1 MCGIFGYVGQGDL
14 VDILMEGIRRLEYRG
29 YDSWGLAMGRP
40 GRLSVFRRKGR
51 VEGMSSE
58 FRREVAD
65 AWGGI
70 AHTRWATHGE
80 PSERNSHPH
89 TDAAGRI
96 AIVHNGVIENFEPL
110 RAALKARGVEFK
122 SDTDTEVIAHL
133 IAQFYDGA
141 NLRRAFLKAL
151 RLLRG
156 AYGIAMT
163 CGDCPGEIWLA
174 RNSSPIVAGHTGEF
188 AVAASDAGA
197 IVPFTRDL
205 VYLED
210 GEFCCLRPD
219 GMDLWNLADEP
230 VEREARTVDLDAA
243 DVDRGGYA
251 HFMLKE
257 IHEQPQTIMNAL
269 RGRLDR
275 ANATAKL
282 DGLGLTKSA
291 ARNLRSVRILA
302 CGTSWHAGLIGRTLI
317 ESMARLPVHV
327 DYAAE
332 FRYGAGLVEREGL
345 VVAVSQSGETA
356 DTLAAL
362 CEAKRQG
369 ARVEGI
375 CNVVGSSIAR
385 ECGAGLYLH
394 AGPELGVASTKA
406 FTSQLV
412 VLSLLA
418 LFLARAREMSLGDA
432 VRFLDALEA
441 LPEQAEAML
450 NKSDEA
456 EGIAHAMAGARNAL
470 YIGRQYEYP
479 LALEGALKLKEVSYI
494 HAEGIPAAELK
505 HGPIALIDPEM
516 PTVVLGAQSSVLDKM
531 RTNVQEIRSRGGRV
545 FAVAREGCDAFD
557 ELAERVIAIPP
568 APDSLTP
575 VLGAIPLQLIAYYAA
590 LERGCDVDRPRNLAK
605 SVTVE

>member
-1 MCGIFGYVGQGDL
+1 MCGIFGYVGQGDIL
-14 VDILMEGIRRLEYRG
+14 DILTEGIRRLEYRG
-29 YDSWGLAMGRP
+29 YDSWGLAVGRP
-40 GRLSVFRRKGR
+40 GTLSVFRRKGR
-51 VEGMSSE
+51 VEGMSPE
-58 FRREVAD
+58 FRREATD

-80 PSERNSHPH
+80 PSERNAHPH
-89 TDAAGRI
+89 TDATGRI
-96 AIVHNGVIENFEPL
+96 AVVHNGVIENFEPL
-110 RAALKARGVEFK
+110 RSALKAKGVPFK

-133 IAQFYDGA
+133 IARFYDGA
-141 NLRRAFLKAL
+141 NLRAAFLKAL
-151 RLLRG
+151 RVLDG
-156 AYGIAMT
+156 AYAIAMT
-163 CGDCPGEIWLA
+163 CADCPGEIWLA
-174 RNSSPIVAGHTGEF
+174 RNSSPLVAAQTGEF

-197 IVPFTRDL
+197 VVPFTRDV
-205 VYLED
+205 VYLGD
-210 GEFCCLRPD
+210 GEFGRLRPD
-219 GMDLWNLADEP
+219 GLMLWNLADEP
-230 VEREARTVDLDAA
+230 VEREAKTVDFDVA
-243 DVDRGGYA
+243 DMDRGGYT

-257 IHEQPQTIMNAL
+257 IHEQPQTIVNAM

-275 ANATAKL
+275 ANATARL
-282 DGLGLTKSA
+282 DGLGLTESA
-291 ARNLRSVRILA
+291 VRDLRSVRILA
-302 CGTSWHAGLIGRTLI
+302 CGTSWHAGLIGRSMI

-332 FRYGAGLVEREGL
+332 FRYGAGLVERDGL
-345 VVAVSQSGETA
+345 VVAISQSGETA

-362 CEAKRQG
+362 REAKRQG

-375 CNVVGSSIAR
+375 CNVVGSSVAR

-412 VLSLLA
+412 VLSLFS
-418 LFLARAREMSLGDA
+418 LFLARACGMPLSEA

-450 NKSDEA
+450 KKSADT
-456 EGIAHAMAGARNAL
+456 EGIAHAMSGARNAL

-516 PTVVLGAQSSVLDKM
+516 PTVVLGAQSAVLDKM
-531 RTNVQEIRSRGGRV
+531 TTNVREIRSRGGRV

-557 ELAERVIAIPP
+557 ALAERVLALPS
-568 APDSLTP
+568 APDALTP
-575 VLGAIPLQLIAYYAA
+575 ILGAIPLQLIAYYAA